1 MTNSLFQIPVANFC
15 CLITP
20 QTHPDSRCVTQK
32 FDHLWFVVPT
42 FPESKSKVI
51 LKLCIKQGCGTGTRI
66 SGSCSSSRHLNFLAP
81 APISKYF
88 LVLAPERFGPLK
100 TKNHCITCITRLRH
114 KKCLRN
120 RNQSLR
126 LRPQHLKAFGSFSDH
141 PKLFG
146 FRLHS
151 PAGKPLY
158 ACA

>member
-100 TKNHCITCITRLRH
+100 TKNHWIICTTRLPNMPN
-114 KKCLRN
+114 KLCLLN
-120 RNQSLR
+120 RNPNFR
-126 LRPQHLKAFGSFSDH
+126 LRFHHLNSLGSGSTD
-141 PKLFG
+141 LEWS
-146 FRLHS
+146 LQ
-151 PAGKPLY
+151 L
-158 ACA
+158 